1 MIEKSFSPEPE
12 VVVVSQ
18 VHSTKEWMGPHIPS
32 IHDHLKAHQF
42 KFEKSQGEEVKMFYK
57 EWSGDTFWLPQSG
70 IPLLMPHEGRLCPSG
85 VPQLLTPHYDQ
96 ESVKKLEVTLEKVA
110 AYLEK
115 SGAKEWWENWIKCAQ
130 EEVQSSEADQGM
142 KHFIDFSVEQPPSN
156 HDVL

>member
-1 MIEKSFSPEPE
+1 M
-12 VVVVSQ
+12 SQ

-42 KFEKSQGEEVKMFYK
+42 KFEKNQGEEVKMFYK

-70 IPLLMPHEGRLCPSG
+70 IPLLMPHEGRFCPSG

-96 ESVKKLEVTLEKVA
+96 ESIKKLEVTLEKVA

-115 SGAKEWWENWIKCAQ
+115 SGAKEWWEDWLKHAK
-130 EEVQSSEADQGM
+130 EDVAVGQSSETHQGM
-142 KHFIDFSVEQPPSN
+142 IETLFDFIKP
-156 HDVL
+156 